1 MADANVP
8 EGVGLQ
14 EIVELVKP
22 VPVGAVVTGVAPATG
37 VVTPV
42 RVAPGFCCVAGKRTS
57 RTPVLLLNALAV
69 TPLIVKKEAVKP
81 VNVNPLPAV
90 RVIVAV

>member
-1 MADANVP
+1 MDAKVDGEP
-8 EGVGLQ
+8 LH

-22 VPVGAVVTGVAPATG
+22 VPVGAVVTGVAPVTG
-37 VVTPV
+37 VVIPV

-69 TPLIVKKEAVKP
+69 TPLILKKEAVNP

-90 RVIVAV
+90 NVIVAV